1 MARTLSLRDRA
12 ILEKLAPEL
21 CDPLCPGSGHQFASI
36 LPPVSNHA
44 AHDDADFLHRIEQ
57 ISPADLTYL
66 TGLIIEGSE
75 SINCM
80 RAEHVLWSVPRR
92 SSQST
97 HPMVLAGR
105 RHPPHDQHV
114 TPFPT
119 GKPTPENRITLNVQP
134 GTFIMDA

>member
-80 RAEHVLWSVPRR
+80 RAEHVVLFAEQVAQHISLEYAEKIIAIYA
-92 SSQST
+92 SGEACGQEAST
-97 HPMVLAGR
+97 L
-105 RHPPHDQHV
+105 
-114 TPFPT
+114 
-119 GKPTPENRITLNVQP
+119 
-134 GTFIMDA
+134 